1 MQSAYVN
8 SLPRRLVGLYLVVS
22 LASLLLVVGLSLYFA
37 ALGRL
42 EELASAVVIIPLLLV
57 LIGTVFIKRAV
68 TFHVEI
74 EDQLKQIAA
83 ISPLDRSQLKYVQ
96 NPNPIG
102 IGWNTIVDL
111 LSGSSALE
119 KIEAHLEAKSNGF
132 DQSELLRYL
141 DVFPEG
147 IAITSNSGDL
157 EIMNRS
163 LKSLLEL
170 NETSTSAE
178 QNLIKVLVSIAPDQ
192 AEQTRKQLFSAT
204 RPSLFE
210 LELGQKTEDGIL
222 RIARYPIHAS
232 QTKAA
237 KFFWSIRDI
246 TQQKL
251 AEETRNQFVATATH
265 ELRTPLTN
273 IKAYAETLAD
283 FEDIEPQQQREFYNI
298 INSEATRLS
307 RFIDDL
313 LNVSQMESG
322 ALSLARHETDVKRL
336 AEEVLEQ
343 IQPEAKRK
351 QIEIEEVIPVKI
363 PKLKVDKDKITA
375 ALVNLL
381 GNAVK
386 YTPDEGH
393 VRFKIETDAKEIHF
407 HVEDTG
413 MGISESEV
421 DKVFE
426 KFYRSDDR
434 RVRSLTGSGL
444 GLSYTQEVAR
454 LHGGRVAVDSELNVG
469 SRFTLSLPFNPDQDM
484 M

>member
-1 MQSAYVN
+1 MQSAYIN

-22 LASLLLVVGLSLYFA
+22 LASLLLVVAMSLYLA
-37 ALGRL
+37 AQGRL

-74 EDQLKQIAA
+74 EQQLKEIAA
-83 ISPLDRSQLKYVQ
+83 LNPVDRSRLKYVQ

-102 IGWNTIVDL
+102 RGWNTVVDL

-119 KIEAHLEAKSNGF
+119 KIEAHLEAKANGF
-132 DQSELLRYL
+132 DASELTRYL

-147 IAITSNSGDL
+147 IAITDSQGDA

-163 LKSLLEL
+163 LRSVLEIK
-170 NETSTSAE
+170 EAPG
-178 QNLIKVLVSIAPDQ
+178 QGKVNLVRALGIIAPAQ
-192 AEQTRKQLFSAT
+192 AEETRKQLFSAT
-204 RPSLFE
+204 RSSLFE
-210 LELGQKTEDGIL
+210 LKLGETLEQGVL
-222 RIARYPIHAS
+222 RIARYPV
-232 QTKAA
+232 QQPGGQAA

-251 AEETRNQFVATATH
+251 AEETRSQFVATATH

-283 FEDIEPQQQREFYNI
+283 FDDIEPEQQREFYNI

-307 RFIDDL
+307 RFIDEL

-322 ALSLARHETDVKRL
+322 SLALSRHETDILRL
-336 AEEVLEQ
+336 SEEVITQ
-343 IQPEAKRK
+343 VQPEAQRK
-351 QIEIEEVIPVKI
+351 QIEIEQIIPVKL
-363 PKLKVDKDKITA
+363 PKLSVDKDKITA

-386 YTPDEGH
+386 YTPDQGH
-393 VRFKIETDAKEIHF
+393 VRFKVEVDPQLIHF

-413 MGISESEV
+413 FGISESEAEKIF
-421 DKVFE
+421 DKF
-426 KFYRSDDR
+426 FRSDDR
-434 RVRSLTGSGL
+434 RVRDITGSGL

-454 LHGGRVAVDSELNVG
+454 LHGGRVSVDSELNVG
-469 SRFTLSLPFNPDQDM
+469 SRFTLSLPFDPDLDM
-484 M
+484 A